1 MSTTLTRVG
10 ARLLVAPLAT
20 SVLLLAPAQTTNAAP
35 AAPTSAASA
44 ASTASVAASQPAVA
58 QRQTRAERVAKRKRF
73 GNRVVAVARSRA
85 GSPYRYGATGPR
97 AFDCSGLTQWV
108 FRKVGKHLPRTSRA
122 QAGAVR
128 RVKHP
133 RRGDL
138 VFFHNG
144 GRVYHVGIYAGRHR
158 LWHSSRPGTPV
169 QKSKIWSNSVFYGRV
184 R

>member
-10 ARLLVAPLAT
+10 ARLLVTPLAT
-20 SVLLLAPAQTTNAAP
+20 SILLLAPAQTTNAAP
-35 AAPTSAASA
+35 AAAAA
-44 ASTASVAASQPAVA
+44 PTASVAAAQPAAA
-58 QRQTRAERVAKRKRF
+58 QRQTRTERIAKRKRF
-73 GNRVVAVARSRA
+73 GNRVVAAARSRA

-97 AFDCSGLTQWV
+97 AFDCSGLTQWA
-108 FRKVGKHLPRTSRA
+108 FRKAGKHLPRTSRA

-128 RVKHP
+128 RVRHP

-144 GRVYHVGIYAGRHR
+144 GRVYHVGIYAGRHS

-169 QKSKIWSNSVFYGRV
+169 RRSKIWTNSVFYGRV